1 MSLKRSIN
9 SISNKFENISGSSP
23 RSSEGIYKTASTIKN
38 KASSLFS
45 PKKSSSTRLLSD
57 QVDSLRTISKKSS
70 DKMSSLFSPK
80 KSSSTRLLSE
90 PAETLSK
97 AASNI
102 SQSVSSAVPDL
113 SSISNSSLNMSDYST
128 TGVSGGISFWQ
139 YLLIILILIFMGIT
153 LFLFLLKPTDKDI
166 THLYDPLL
174 EYFNKTFNTNF
185 KIGGKTQHVE
195 KEEKK
200 EKVSIKK
207 NEAAV
212 HKLEKALNE
221 KEVINKIDNKHHN
234 KTVKT
239 QETDLLPTPV
249 KKYKKLP
256 VIPEADETMSRIQ
269 MKPTSNSGFCY
280 IGEDRGFRSCI
291 EVGEGDVCMSG
302 DIFPTETICI
312 NPNLRE

>member
-9 SISNKFENISGSSP
+9 SISNKFENVSGSSP
-23 RSSEGIYKTASTIKN
+23 RSSEGIYKSASTIKN

-45 PKKSSSTRLLSD
+45 PKKSSSTRLLS
-57 QVDSLRTISKKSS
+57 
-70 DKMSSLFSPK
+70 
-80 KSSSTRLLSE
+80 E
-90 PAETLSK
+90 PTETLTK

-113 SSISNSSLNMSDYST
+113 SSISNSNSNSSLNMSEYSNS
-128 TGVSGGISFWQ
+128 GASGGISFWQ
-139 YLLIILILIFMGIT
+139 YLLIILILIFMGVT
-153 LFLFLLKPTDKDI
+153 LFLFLLKPADKDI

-174 EYFNKTFNTNF
+174 VYFNKTFNTNF
-185 KIGGKTQHVE
+185 KIGGKTQGSKTQGSKTQHDE
-195 KEEKK
+195 KAEKK
-200 EKVSIKK
+200 ETAAKK
-207 NEAAV
+207 TNQAAV

-221 KEVINKIDNKHHN
+221 KKVINKIDNTHHN
-234 KTVKT
+234 KDDNT
-239 QETDLLPTPV
+239 QETDLLPKPV

-256 VIPEADETMSRIQ
+256 IIPEADESTSRIQ
-269 MKPTSNSGFCY
+269 MNPTSKSGFCY

-302 DIFPTETICI
+302 DIFPTESICI